1 MAEPRT
7 PIEVKRDLRNQV
19 AALKEML
26 HHGARK
32 ELAKELN
39 ISDSYVRDVLAG
51 RRWDLGVIEGLIGI
65 AKKNM
70 NRALKAESEIKKLVA
85 QKKGIDSGK

>member
-1 MAEPRT
+1 MSETRT

-51 RRWDLGVIEGLIGI
+51 RRWDLRVIEGLIGI

-85 QKKGIDSGK
+85 QKKEIDSEK